1 MRESFADKRMFDD
14 SKTLTFCPPVCVEPC
29 FSPLVVVVHVGCF
42 IPVHLDS
49 LYQIP
54 TQRNKAIIFLDGFAI
69 GLAIF
74 RV

>member
-1 MRESFADKRMFDD
+1 MRESCADERMSDD
-14 SKTLTFCPPVCVEPC
+14 STTLKFCLPVFVEPC
-29 FSPLVVVVHVGCF
+29 FSTLVVVAHVGCF
-42 IPVHLDS
+42 IPFHLDS